1 MQINEPKQNQASDNP
16 IFIDSTMIHR
26 KISMKDDENIEIKIF
41 NLSIFE
47 EERQLFNL
55 RRIIAK
61 NILPTLS
68 KIEINDVNILKK
80 IIFIFK

>member
-41 NLSIFE
+41 NLSIYI
-47 EERQLFNL
+47 RDN
-55 RRIIAK
+55 K
-61 NILPTLS
+61 Y
-68 KIEINDVNILKK
+68 
-80 IIFIFK
+80 